1 MSLPQFSV
9 VRLLSDRHRD
19 EGVSIGATGTIVE
32 VYDEEAYEVEFS
44 DANGITIALLAL
56 PQDEVEPITGVPASL
71 ILRAG
76 D

>member
-1 MSLPQFSV
+1 MPLPQFSI

-19 EGVSIGATGTIVE
+19 EGASIGATGTIVE
-32 VYDEEAYEVEFS
+32 VYDDDAYEVEFS
-44 DANGITIALLAL
+44 DTNGITIALLAL
-56 PQDEVEPITGVPASL
+56 PQDEVEPDTDVPAFP